1 MSLYYP
7 RAHWE
12 DPAQP
17 VTGPVPQDVRGTWV
31 IHYPGNS
38 GFTEP
43 LSDDEMIQYC
53 RNVQNDY
60 VTNRGYSIGYSFV
73 VSQSGLAYEARGFDI
88 NNAANKGDKMRPA
101 IPNFNAVSMS
111 IQVASSAQ
119 NPASNAA
126 VVKVNEIIALEPE
139 WDVLCHIDVDY
150 TQCCGTGMI
159 EQVRSGVIGQS
170 VNPAPSTGDD
180 AMITLDKPIRMLDT
194 RNEIAE
200 PLPSG
205 IWPQKLPA
213 GIPAAASAIFVTV
226 TATQAKSAGFIT
238 LWGSGSKPNTSNLN
252 YQAGLSDVAIANT
265 TLTRVVKGGFQ
276 MFNSSPTQIILDV
289 VGYTL

>member
-1 MSLYYP
+1 MTLYYP

-17 VTGPVPQDVRGTWV
+17 VTGPVPQGVRGTWV

-43 LSDDEMIQYC
+43 LSDYEMILYC
-53 RNVQNDY
+53 QNMQDDY

-88 NNAANKGDKMRPA
+88 NNAANKGDKMKPA

-194 RNEIAE
+194 RNEIAT

-226 TATQAKSAGFIT
+226 TATQAESPGYIT
-238 LWGSGSKPNTSNLN
+238 MWGSGSTPNVSNLN
-252 YQAGLSDVAIANT
+252 YSAGPVAIANT
-265 TLTRVVKGGFQ
+265 TLTRVISGQFLT
-276 MFNSSPTQIILDV
+276 FNSSPVHIILDV

>member
-252 YQAGLSDVAIANT
+252 YQAGSVAVANT

>member
-126 VVKVNEIIALEPE
+126 VVKVNEIIALEP
-139 WDVLCHIDVDY
+139 
-150 TQCCGTGMI
+150 
-159 EQVRSGVIGQS
+159 
-170 VNPAPSTGDD
+170 
-180 AMITLDKPIRMLDT
+180 
-194 RNEIAE
+194 
-200 PLPSG
+200 
-205 IWPQKLPA
+205 
-213 GIPAAASAIFVTV
+213 
-226 TATQAKSAGFIT
+226 
-238 LWGSGSKPNTSNLN
+238 
-252 YQAGLSDVAIANT
+252 
-265 TLTRVVKGGFQ
+265 
-276 MFNSSPTQIILDV
+276 
-289 VGYTL
+289 